1 MKKWLALLL
10 SSCLMLVSA
19 AGCTLSDVQSL
30 ALNGP
35 KEVTDAKGETDQT
48 IACGDLLFQTS
59 DGFVYEKA
67 TETEALNT
75 VTEVTYW
82 RYYRD
87 SGKKVELGTLTNVSG
102 ANTTGTV
109 VGDTLYLIETECNSK
124 GECEYDRL
132 AAINLTDNTVS
143 LVPEL
148 HEASYYTQVCDFGSR
163 LLLVRTD
170 KKGTYLDVYDPE
182 TGKVENLLT
191 ESYPEEG
198 SLVAKY
204 TISRVTTWDGHVGV
218 LMQERGENDSWKLWL
233 DVYTDQM
240 KPVQHLDV
248 SEVSGD
254 RYGSGLSQ
262 DASQFEMDDN
272 MFYFE
277 GQSVFF
283 GSIKD
288 GDLQRRLLTPGSFRM
303 AEETTRNEKY
313 DLFYRT
319 YREKPELILLN
330 RETGEITSVELPAW
344 EEPYWVNQVY
354 LNDKGQVMLF
364 LIGYDEEGSRLPVK
378 LIERDLK
385 ELGLLEK

>member
-109 VGDTLYLIETECNSK
+109 MEDTLYVIEGGCDE
-124 GECEYDRL
+124 GESRGYDSL
-132 AAINLTDNTVS
+132 AAIHLTDNTVEI
-143 LVPEL
+143 VPDLPEN
-148 HEASYYTQVCDFGSR
+148 SFYTQVCDFGSR
-163 LLLVRTD
+163 LLLVRMD

-191 ESYPEEG
+191 ESYSEEG
-198 SLVAKY
+198 SLVAKR
-204 TISRVTTWDGHVGV
+204 TISRVTTWNGHVGV
-218 LMQERGENDSWKLWL
+218 LIKERGENDSWKLWL

-354 LNDKGQVMLF
+354 LNDQGQVMLF
-364 LIGYDEEGSRLPVK
+364 LIGYEDGLRLPVK
-378 LIERDLK
+378 LIERDLN

>member
-109 VGDTLYLIETECNSK
+109 VEDTLYVIEGGYDE
-124 GECEYDRL
+124 GESRGYDSL
-132 AAINLTDNTVS
+132 AAIHLTDNTVEI
-143 LVPEL
+143 VPDLPEN
-148 HEASYYTQVCDFGSR
+148 SFYTQVCDFGSR
-163 LLLVRTD
+163 LLLVRMD

-191 ESYPEEG
+191 ESYSEEG
-198 SLVAKY
+198 SLVAKR
-204 TISRVTTWDGHVGV
+204 TISRVTTWNGHVGV
-218 LMQERGENDSWKLWL
+218 LIKERGENDSWKLWL

-240 KPVQHLDV
+240 KPVQRLDV

-354 LNDKGQVMLF
+354 LNDQGQVMLF
-364 LIGYDEEGSRLPVK
+364 LIGYEDGLRLPVK
-378 LIERDLK
+378 LIERDLT

>member
-19 AGCTLSDVQSL
+19 AGCTLSDVQTL
-30 ALNGP
+30 AINSP

-109 VGDTLYLIETECNSK
+109 VEDTLYVIEGGCDE
-124 GECEYDRL
+124 GESRGYDSL
-132 AAINLTDNTVS
+132 AAIHLTDNTVEI
-143 LVPEL
+143 VPDLPEN
-148 HEASYYTQVCDFGSR
+148 SFYTQVCDFGSR
-163 LLLVRTD
+163 LLLVRMD

-191 ESYPEEG
+191 ESYSEEG
-198 SLVAKY
+198 SLVAKR
-204 TISRVTTWDGHVGV
+204 TISRVTTWNGHVGV
-218 LMQERGENDSWKLWL
+218 LIKERGENDSWKLWL
-233 DVYTDQM
+233 DVYTDKM

-254 RYGSGLSQ
+254 CYGSGLSQ
-262 DASQFEMDDN
+262 DATQFEMDDN

-303 AEETTRNEKY
+303 AEETTRNEQY

-319 YREKPELILLN
+319 CREKPELILLN

-354 LNDKGQVMLF
+354 FNDKGQVMLF
-364 LIGYDEEGSRLPVK
+364 LIGYEDGLRLPVK
-378 LIERDLK
+378 LIERDLN

>member
-109 VGDTLYLIETECNSK
+109 VEDTLYVIEGGCDE
-124 GECEYDRL
+124 GESRGYDSL
-132 AAINLTDNTVS
+132 AAIHLTDNTVEI
-143 LVPEL
+143 VPDLPEN
-148 HEASYYTQVCDFGSR
+148 SFYTQVCDFGSR
-163 LLLVRTD
+163 LLLVRMD

-191 ESYPEEG
+191 ESYSEEG
-198 SLVAKY
+198 SLVAKR
-204 TISRVTTWDGHVGV
+204 TISRVTTWNGHVGV

-364 LIGYDEEGSRLPVK
+364 LIGYEDGLRLPVK
-378 LIERDLK
+378 LIERDLN

>member
-109 VGDTLYLIETECNSK
+109 VEDTLYVIEGGYDE
-124 GECEYDRL
+124 GESRGYDSL
-132 AAINLTDNTVS
+132 AAIHLTDNTVEI
-143 LVPEL
+143 VPDLPEN
-148 HEASYYTQVCDFGSR
+148 SFYTQVCDFGSR
-163 LLLVRTD
+163 LLLVRMD

-191 ESYPEEG
+191 ESYSEEG
-198 SLVAKY
+198 SLVAKR

-354 LNDKGQVMLF
+354 LNDQGQVMLF
-364 LIGYDEEGSRLPVK
+364 LIGYEDGLRLPVK
-378 LIERDLK
+378 LIERDLT

>member
-1 MKKWLALLL
+1 M
-10 SSCLMLVSA
+10 
-19 AGCTLSDVQSL
+19 
-30 ALNGP
+30 
-35 KEVTDAKGETDQT
+35 
-48 IACGDLLFQTS
+48 FQTS

-109 VGDTLYLIETECNSK
+109 VEDTLYVIEGGCDE
-124 GECEYDRL
+124 GESRGYDSL
-132 AAINLTDNTVS
+132 AAIHLTDNTVEI
-143 LVPEL
+143 VPDLPEN
-148 HEASYYTQVCDFGSR
+148 SFYTQVCDFGSR
-163 LLLVRTD
+163 LLLVRMD

-191 ESYPEEG
+191 ESYSEEG
-198 SLVAKY
+198 SLVAKR
-204 TISRVTTWDGHVGV
+204 TISRVTTWNGHVGV
-218 LMQERGENDSWKLWL
+218 LIKERGENDSWKLWL
-233 DVYTDQM
+233 DVYTDKM

-254 RYGSGLSQ
+254 CYGSGLSQ
-262 DASQFEMDDN
+262 DATQFEMDDN

-303 AEETTRNEKY
+303 AEETTRNEQY

-354 LNDKGQVMLF
+354 FNDKGQVMLF
-364 LIGYDEEGSRLPVK
+364 LIGYEDGLRLPVK
-378 LIERDLK
+378 LIERDLN

>member
-87 SGKKVELGTLTNVSG
+87 SGKKVELGTLTNVSS

-109 VGDTLYLIETECNSK
+109 VEDTLYVIEGGCDE
-124 GECEYDRL
+124 GESRGYDSL
-132 AAINLTDNTVS
+132 AAIHLTDNTVEI
-143 LVPEL
+143 VPDLPEN
-148 HEASYYTQVCDFGSR
+148 SFYTQVCDFGSR
-163 LLLVRTD
+163 LLLVRMD

-218 LMQERGENDSWKLWL
+218 LIKERGENDSWKLWL

-254 RYGSGLSQ
+254 CYGSGLSQ
-262 DASQFEMDDN
+262 DATQFEMDDN

-344 EEPYWVNQVY
+344 EEPYWVSEVY
-354 LNDKGQVMLF
+354 LNDQGQVMLF
-364 LIGYDEEGSRLPVK
+364 LIGYEDGLRLPVK
-378 LIERDLK
+378 LIERDLN

>member
-67 TETEALNT
+67 TETEALNR

-102 ANTTGTV
+102 AIATGTV

-124 GECEYDRL
+124 GEYEYDRL

-143 LVPEL
+143 LIPEL
-148 HEASYYTQVCDFGSR
+148 HEASRYTQVCDFNNR
-163 LLLVRTD
+163 LLLVRMD

-182 TGKVENLLT
+182 TGKVDNLLT

-204 TISRVTTWDGHVGV
+204 TISRVTTWNGHVGV
-218 LMQERGENDSWKLWL
+218 LIKERGENDSWKLWL

-303 AEETTRNEKY
+303 AEETTRNEQY

-354 LNDKGQVMLF
+354 LNDQGQVMLF
-364 LIGYDEEGSRLPVK
+364 LIGYEDGLRLPVK
-378 LIERDLK
+378 LIERDLN

>member
-109 VGDTLYLIETECNSK
+109 VEDTLYVIEGGCDE
-124 GECEYDRL
+124 GESRGYDSL
-132 AAINLTDNTVS
+132 AAIHLTDNTVEI
-143 LVPEL
+143 VPDLPENSFY
-148 HEASYYTQVCDFGSR
+148 AQVCDFGSR
-163 LLLVRTD
+163 LLLVRMD

-254 RYGSGLSQ
+254 CYGSGLSQ

-303 AEETTRNEKY
+303 AEETTRNEQY

-344 EEPYWVNQVY
+344 EEPYWVSEVY

-364 LIGYDEEGSRLPVK
+364 LIGYEDGLRLPVK
-378 LIERDLK
+378 LIERDLT

>member
-67 TETEALNT
+67 TETEALNR

-109 VGDTLYLIETECNSK
+109 VEDTLYVIEGGCDE
-124 GECEYDRL
+124 GESRGYDSL
-132 AAINLTDNTVS
+132 AAIHLTDNTVEI
-143 LVPEL
+143 VPDLPEN
-148 HEASYYTQVCDFGSR
+148 SFYTQVCDFDNR
-163 LLLVRTD
+163 LLLVRMD

-182 TGKVENLLT
+182 TRKVENLLT
-191 ESYPEEG
+191 ESYSEEG
-198 SLVAKY
+198 SLVAKR
-204 TISRVTTWDGHVGV
+204 TISRVTTWNGHVGV
-218 LMQERGENDSWKLWL
+218 LIKERGENDSWKLWL

-254 RYGSGLSQ
+254 CYGSGLSQ
-262 DASQFEMDDN
+262 DATQFEMDDN

-303 AEETTRNEKY
+303 AEETTRNEQY

-354 LNDKGQVMLF
+354 LNDQGQVMLF
-364 LIGYDEEGSRLPVK
+364 LIGYEDGLRLPVK
-378 LIERDLK
+378 LIERDLN

>member
-67 TETEALNT
+67 TETEALNR

-102 ANTTGTV
+102 AIATGTV

-124 GECEYDRL
+124 GEYEYDRL

-143 LVPEL
+143 LIPEL
-148 HEASYYTQVCDFGSR
+148 HEASRYTQVCDFGSR
-163 LLLVRTD
+163 LLLVRMD

-182 TGKVENLLT
+182 TGKVDNLLT

-364 LIGYDEEGSRLPVK
+364 LIGYEDGLRLPVK
-378 LIERDLK
+378 LIERDLT

>member
-67 TETEALNT
+67 TETEALNR

-109 VGDTLYLIETECNSK
+109 VEDTLYVIEGGCDE
-124 GECEYDRL
+124 GESRGYDSL
-132 AAINLTDNTVS
+132 AAIHLTDNTVEI
-143 LVPEL
+143 VPDLPEN
-148 HEASYYTQVCDFGSR
+148 SFYTQVCDFDNR
-163 LLLVRTD
+163 LLLVRMD

-182 TGKVENLLT
+182 TGKVDNLLT

-218 LMQERGENDSWKLWL
+218 LIKERGENDSWKLWL

-254 RYGSGLSQ
+254 RYSSSLSQ

-303 AEETTRNEKY
+303 AEETTRNEQY

-354 LNDKGQVMLF
+354 LNDQGQVMLF
-364 LIGYDEEGSRLPVK
+364 LIGYEDGLRLPVK
-378 LIERDLK
+378 LIERDLN

>member
-67 TETEALNT
+67 TETEALNR

-109 VGDTLYLIETECNSK
+109 VEDTLYVIEGGCDE
-124 GECEYDRL
+124 GESRGYDSL
-132 AAINLTDNTVS
+132 AAIHLTDNTVEI
-143 LVPEL
+143 VPDLPENSFY
-148 HEASYYTQVCDFGSR
+148 AQVCDFGSR
-163 LLLVRTD
+163 LLLVRMD

-182 TGKVENLLT
+182 TGKVDNLLT
-191 ESYPEEG
+191 ESYPEGG

-233 DVYTDQM
+233 DVYTDKM

-254 RYGSGLSQ
+254 CYGSGLSQ

-303 AEETTRNEKY
+303 AEETTRNEQY

-354 LNDKGQVMLF
+354 LNDQGQVMLF
-364 LIGYDEEGSRLPVK
+364 LIGYEDGLRLPVK
-378 LIERDLK
+378 LIERDLN

>member
-109 VGDTLYLIETECNSK
+109 VEDTLYVIEGGCDE
-124 GECEYDRL
+124 GESRGYDSL
-132 AAINLTDNTVS
+132 AAIHLTDNTVEI
-143 LVPEL
+143 VPDLPEN
-148 HEASYYTQVCDFGSR
+148 SFYTQVCDFGSR
-163 LLLVRTD
+163 LLLVRMD

-191 ESYPEEG
+191 ESYSEEG

-204 TISRVTTWDGHVGV
+204 TISRVTTWNGHVGV
-218 LMQERGENDSWKLWL
+218 LIKERGENDSWKLWL
-233 DVYTDQM
+233 DVYTDKM
-240 KPVQHLDV
+240 KPVQRLDV

-254 RYGSGLSQ
+254 CYGSGLSQ
-262 DASQFEMDDN
+262 DATQFEMDDN

-354 LNDKGQVMLF
+354 LNDQGQVMLF
-364 LIGYDEEGSRLPVK
+364 LIGYEDGLRLPVK
-378 LIERDLK
+378 LIERDLT

>member
-67 TETEALNT
+67 TETEALNR

-109 VGDTLYLIETECNSK
+109 VEDTLYVIEGGCDE
-124 GECEYDRL
+124 GESRGYDSL

-143 LVPEL
+143 LIPEL
-148 HEASYYTQVCDFGSR
+148 HEASRYTQVCDFDNR
-163 LLLVRTD
+163 LLLVRMD

-191 ESYPEEG
+191 ESYSEEG
-198 SLVAKY
+198 SLVAKR
-204 TISRVTTWDGHVGV
+204 TISRVTTWNGHVGV
-218 LMQERGENDSWKLWL
+218 LIKERGENDSWKLWL

-240 KPVQHLDV
+240 KPVQRLDV

-254 RYGSGLSQ
+254 CYGSGLSQ
-262 DASQFEMDDN
+262 DATQFEMDDN

-303 AEETTRNEKY
+303 AEETTRNEQY

-344 EEPYWVNQVY
+344 EEPYWVSEVY
-354 LNDKGQVMLF
+354 LNDQGQVMLF
-364 LIGYDEEGSRLPVK
+364 LIGYEDGLRLPVK
-378 LIERDLK
+378 LIERDLN

>member
-67 TETEALNT
+67 TETEALNR

-102 ANTTGTV
+102 AIATGTV

-124 GECEYDRL
+124 GEYEYDRL

-143 LVPEL
+143 LIPEL
-148 HEASYYTQVCDFGSR
+148 HEASRYTQVCDFDNR
-163 LLLVRTD
+163 LLLVRMD

-182 TGKVENLLT
+182 TGKVDNLLT

-218 LMQERGENDSWKLWL
+218 LIKERGENDSWKLWL

-254 RYGSGLSQ
+254 CYGSGLSQ
-262 DASQFEMDDN
+262 DATQFEMDDN

-277 GQSVFF
+277 GQRVFF

-303 AEETTRNEKY
+303 AEETTRNEQY

-354 LNDKGQVMLF
+354 LNDQGQVMLF
-364 LIGYDEEGSRLPVK
+364 LIGYEDGLRLPVK
-378 LIERDLK
+378 LIERDLT

>member
-35 KEVTDAKGETDQT
+35 KEITDAKGETDQT

-109 VGDTLYLIETECNSK
+109 VEDTLYVIEGGCDE
-124 GECEYDRL
+124 GESRGYDSL
-132 AAINLTDNTVS
+132 AAIHLTDNTVEI
-143 LVPEL
+143 VPDLLEN
-148 HEASYYTQVCDFGSR
+148 SFYTQVCDFDNR
-163 LLLVRTD
+163 LLLVRMD

-182 TGKVENLLT
+182 TGKVDNLLT

-218 LMQERGENDSWKLWL
+218 LIKERGENDSWKLWL
-233 DVYTDQM
+233 DVYTDKM

-254 RYGSGLSQ
+254 CYGSGLSQ
-262 DASQFEMDDN
+262 DATQFEMDDN

-303 AEETTRNEKY
+303 AEETTRNEQY

-354 LNDKGQVMLF
+354 LNDQGQVMLF
-364 LIGYDEEGSRLPVK
+364 LIGYEDGLRLPVK
-378 LIERDLK
+378 LIERDLN

>member
-109 VGDTLYLIETECNSK
+109 VEDTLYVIEGGYDE
-124 GECEYDRL
+124 GESRGYDSL
-132 AAINLTDNTVS
+132 AAIHLTDNTVEI
-143 LVPEL
+143 VPDLPEN
-148 HEASYYTQVCDFGSR
+148 SFYTQVCDFGSR
-163 LLLVRTD
+163 LLLVRMD

-191 ESYPEEG
+191 ESYSEEG
-198 SLVAKY
+198 SLVAKR
-204 TISRVTTWDGHVGV
+204 TISRVTTWNGHVGV
-218 LMQERGENDSWKLWL
+218 LIKERGENDSWKLWL
-233 DVYTDQM
+233 DVYTDKM

-254 RYGSGLSQ
+254 CYGSGLSQ
-262 DASQFEMDDN
+262 DATQFEMDDN

-303 AEETTRNEKY
+303 AEETTRNEQY

-354 LNDKGQVMLF
+354 FNDKGQVMLF
-364 LIGYDEEGSRLPVK
+364 LIGYEDGLRLPVK
-378 LIERDLK
+378 LIERDLN

>member
-35 KEVTDAKGETDQT
+35 KEITDAKGETDQT

-109 VGDTLYLIETECNSK
+109 VEDTLYVIEGGCDE
-124 GECEYDRL
+124 GESRGYDSL
-132 AAINLTDNTVS
+132 AAIHLTDNTVEI
-143 LVPEL
+143 VPDLPEN
-148 HEASYYTQVCDFGSR
+148 SFYTQVCDFDNR
-163 LLLVRTD
+163 LLLVRMD

-182 TGKVENLLT
+182 TGKVDNLLT
-191 ESYPEEG
+191 ESYSEEG

-218 LMQERGENDSWKLWL
+218 LIKERGENDSWKLWL
-233 DVYTDQM
+233 DVYTDKM

-254 RYGSGLSQ
+254 CYGSGLSQ
-262 DASQFEMDDN
+262 DATQFEMDDN

-303 AEETTRNEKY
+303 AEETTRNEQY

-354 LNDKGQVMLF
+354 LNDQGQVMLF
-364 LIGYDEEGSRLPVK
+364 LIGYEDGLRLPVK
-378 LIERDLK
+378 LIERDLT

>member
-109 VGDTLYLIETECNSK
+109 VEDTLYVIEGGCDE
-124 GECEYDRL
+124 GESRGYDSL
-132 AAINLTDNTVS
+132 AAIHLTDNTVEI
-143 LVPEL
+143 VPDLPEN
-148 HEASYYTQVCDFGSR
+148 SFYTQVCDFGSR
-163 LLLVRTD
+163 LLLVRMD

-182 TGKVENLLT
+182 TGKVDNLLT

-233 DVYTDQM
+233 DVYTDKM
-240 KPVQHLDV
+240 KPVQRLDV

-254 RYGSGLSQ
+254 CYGSGLSQ
-262 DASQFEMDDN
+262 DATQFEMDDN

-354 LNDKGQVMLF
+354 LNDQGQVMLF
-364 LIGYDEEGSRLPVK
+364 LIGYEDGLRLPVK
-378 LIERDLK
+378 LIERDLN

>member
-67 TETEALNT
+67 TETEALNR

-109 VGDTLYLIETECNSK
+109 VEDTLYVIEGGCDE
-124 GECEYDRL
+124 GESRGYDSL
-132 AAINLTDNTVS
+132 AAIHLTDNTVEI
-143 LVPEL
+143 VPDLPEN
-148 HEASYYTQVCDFGSR
+148 SFYTQVCDFDNR
-163 LLLVRTD
+163 LLLVRMD

-191 ESYPEEG
+191 ESYSEEG
-198 SLVAKY
+198 SLVAKR
-204 TISRVTTWDGHVGV
+204 TISRVTTWNGHVGV
-218 LMQERGENDSWKLWL
+218 LIKERGENDSWKLWL

-254 RYGSGLSQ
+254 CYGSGLSQ
-262 DASQFEMDDN
+262 DATQFEMDDN

-303 AEETTRNEKY
+303 AEETTRNEQY

-319 YREKPELILLN
+319 YREKPQLILLN

-354 LNDKGQVMLF
+354 LNDQGQVMLF
-364 LIGYDEEGSRLPVK
+364 LIGYEDGLRLPVK
-378 LIERDLK
+378 LIERDLN

>member
-67 TETEALNT
+67 TETEALNR

-109 VGDTLYLIETECNSK
+109 VEDTLYVIEGGCDE
-124 GECEYDRL
+124 GESRGYDSL
-132 AAINLTDNTVS
+132 AAIHLTDNTVEI
-143 LVPEL
+143 VPDLPEN
-148 HEASYYTQVCDFGSR
+148 SFYTQVCDFDNR
-163 LLLVRTD
+163 LLLVRMD

-198 SLVAKY
+198 SLVAKR

-218 LMQERGENDSWKLWL
+218 LIKERGENDSWKLWL

-254 RYGSGLSQ
+254 CYGSGLSQ
-262 DASQFEMDDN
+262 DATQFEMDEN

-303 AEETTRNEKY
+303 AEETTRNEQY

-354 LNDKGQVMLF
+354 LNDQGQVMLF
-364 LIGYDEEGSRLPVK
+364 LIGYEDGLRLPVK
-378 LIERDLK
+378 LIERDLN

>member
-109 VGDTLYLIETECNSK
+109 VEDTLYVIEGGCDE
-124 GECEYDRL
+124 GESRGYDSL
-132 AAINLTDNTVS
+132 AAIHLTDNTVEI
-143 LVPEL
+143 VPDLPENSFY
-148 HEASYYTQVCDFGSR
+148 AQVCDFGSR
-163 LLLVRTD
+163 LLLVRMD

-254 RYGSGLSQ
+254 CYGSGLSQ

-303 AEETTRNEKY
+303 AEETTRNEQY

-344 EEPYWVNQVY
+344 EEPYWVSEVY

-364 LIGYDEEGSRLPVK
+364 LIGYEDGLRLPVK
-378 LIERDLK
+378 LIERDLN

>member
-67 TETEALNT
+67 TETEALNR

-109 VGDTLYLIETECNSK
+109 VEDTLYVIEGGCDE
-124 GECEYDRL
+124 GESRGYDSL
-132 AAINLTDNTVS
+132 AAIHLTDNTVEI
-143 LVPEL
+143 VPDLPEN
-148 HEASYYTQVCDFGSR
+148 SFYTQVCDFGSR
-163 LLLVRTD
+163 LLLVRMD

-182 TGKVENLLT
+182 TGKVDNLLT

-354 LNDKGQVMLF
+354 LNDQGQVMLF
-364 LIGYDEEGSRLPVK
+364 LIGYEDGLRLPVK
-378 LIERDLK
+378 LIERDLT

>member
-102 ANTTGTV
+102 AIATGTV

-124 GECEYDRL
+124 GEYEYDRL

-143 LVPEL
+143 LIPEL
-148 HEASYYTQVCDFGSR
+148 HEASRYTQVCDFGSR
-163 LLLVRTD
+163 LLLVRMD
-170 KKGTYLDVYDPE
+170 KRGTYLDVYDPK
-182 TGKVENLLT
+182 TGKVDNLLT
-191 ESYPEEG
+191 EGYPEEG

-233 DVYTDQM
+233 DVYTDKM

-344 EEPYWVNQVY
+344 EEPYWVSEVY

-364 LIGYDEEGSRLPVK
+364 LIGYEDGLRLPVK
-378 LIERDLK
+378 LIECDLT

>member
-67 TETEALNT
+67 TETEALNR

-102 ANTTGTV
+102 AIATGTV

-124 GECEYDRL
+124 GEYEYDRL

-143 LVPEL
+143 LIPEL
-148 HEASYYTQVCDFGSR
+148 HEASRYTQVCDFDNR
-163 LLLVRTD
+163 LLLVRMD

-182 TGKVENLLT
+182 TGKVDNLLT

-204 TISRVTTWDGHVGV
+204 TISRVTTWNGHVGV
-218 LMQERGENDSWKLWL
+218 LIKERGENDSWKLWL

-303 AEETTRNEKY
+303 AEETTRNEQY

-354 LNDKGQVMLF
+354 LNDQGQVMLF
-364 LIGYDEEGSRLPVK
+364 LIGYEDGLRLPVK
-378 LIERDLK
+378 LIERDLN